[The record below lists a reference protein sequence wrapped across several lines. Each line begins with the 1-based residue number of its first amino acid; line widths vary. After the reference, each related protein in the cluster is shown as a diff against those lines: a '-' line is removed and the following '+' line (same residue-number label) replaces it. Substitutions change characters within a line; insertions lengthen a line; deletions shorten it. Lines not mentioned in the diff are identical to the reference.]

1 VDHALPTPAPSDETN
16 GPATEPAADAGGAR
30 PGRGREATS
39 GSGRGRAGGQRRSGE
54 AASTARR
61 RGRGLTPDRRLTLP
75 GVHPFEAVQWE
86 RRTAAIANEKGE
98 TVFEQRDCEVPAS
111 WSQMATNVVVSKYF
125 RGPLGSPRRETS
137 VRQVISRVCDT
148 IAAWG
153 LESGHL
159 AGPEA
164 ARVFQ
169 DELTHLVLHQMMS
182 FNSPVWFNVGVP
194 GTRPQASACF
204 INSVEDTMDS
214 ILRLAH
220 TEGMLFK
227 YGSGTG
233 TNLSRVRSSREAL
246 AGGGT
251 ASGPVSFMR
260 GFDAFAGVIKSGG
273 TTRRAAKMVI
283 LNVDH
288 PDIREFIT
296 CKVTEERK
304 AWALIDAGYDGAFTG
319 EAYSSIF
326 FQNSNN
332 SVRVTDDFMRAV
344 IEDREWLL
352 RAVTD
357 PERILGT
364 MRARELMRLMAESA
378 HQCGDPGIQYDT
390 TINDWHTS
398 ASSGRINAS
407 NPCSEYMYLD
417 DSACNLASLN
427 LMRFLREDGT
437 FDVAAFRHA
446 VSITITAMEIL
457 VSNASYPTE
466 RIAENSERFRPL
478 GLGYANLGALLMARG
493 VPYDSPQG
501 RELAACIT
509 AIMTGEAYAQSAR
522 VAREVGPF
530 AGYPENRQPMLRVI
544 GKHREAAYR
553 IPDEHVESQLL
564 TAARRAWDEA
574 HELGA
579 VHGYRNG
586 QSTVLAPT
594 GTISFMLDCD
604 TTGVEPDIA
613 LVKYKKL
620 VGGGMLK
627 MVNGTVPMALRRLGY
642 GEGAVQDII
651 AHIDAKDT
659 IEGAPHLRE
668 EDLAVFDCAFKPAGG
683 SRSIAW
689 QGHVRM
695 MSAVQPFISG
705 AISKCITGDSLISS
719 EAGLIRIASLHAG
732 EDPDSF
738 RPERLSVVSIGGD
751 RVTDAF
757 YYGGPRP
764 TRSITARSGHRVTGT
779 PNHRV
784 LVASPEGPTW
794 KRLDE
799 ITTGDHLAIRYG
811 AEVWSET
818 PARLDSLVP
827 TPLHGC
833 GEAVSLPTCMTSEL
847 AFLLGAHASAGH
859 TTSSPHTVVI
869 TNAED
874 AVLERVRQA
883 WLDVFGLT
891 ARIVRQPGRCPGAV
905 VASKAVVELFRH
917 LGCGHRAAT
926 RRIPDA
932 VLRSPRSMV
941 LAFLEG
947 LNLGAYVDAEPG
959 PKWAIR
965 LLAAPLLDDLQA
977 VLTNLGVVHRRIS
990 TRHPRSGAVY
1000 DEVYAEGEHAQRM
1013 LRLVPFVEHGKSARA
1028 QLAIAKETGVSP
1040 WDVVP
1045 GIDPRGLLSQLSPT
1059 ARIELHHLA
1068 DPRTTH
1074 VPRSALLRMRDR
1086 ADIVLPAW
1094 VDDVLDDNLRFSPV
1108 VGVRD
1113 TGVQEVFDLSVPGTH
1128 AFVAN
1133 GIVNHNT
1140 VNMPQEATVD
1150 DIERAYVDGW
1160 KMGLKALAIYRD
1172 GSKRSQPVGTT
1183 MDRTTGARQAA
1194 TERPLRRRLP
1204 AERQALTH
1212 KFEIA
1217 GHEGY
1222 ITVGLYED
1230 GNPGEIFVKMA
1241 KEGSTVSGLMDSF
1254 ATAIS
1259 LALQYGVP
1267 LKVLVDKFS
1276 HARFEPSGYTGNPEI
1291 PIAKSI
1297 MDYIF
1302 RWLASRFLPW
1312 EERDALGIIR
1322 RDGTEPGDEPEVET
1336 RITAA
1341 PAAAR
1346 SARAEV
1352 AVVSRT
1358 APTAFLNQEDA
1369 PSCSDCGSL
1378 MVRSGACYKCLN
1390 CGGTSGCS

>member
-1 VDHALPTPAPSDETN
+1 MDHPVPSPASPDESSA
-16 GPATEPAADAGGAR
+16 PAAEPVADAGGAR
-30 PGRGREATS
+30 PGRAREGQG
-39 GSGRGRAGGQRRSGE
+39 GSGRGRAGGHRRAAE
-54 AASTARR
+54 AASAAVR
-61 RGRGLTPDRRLTLP
+61 RGQGLTPERRFTRP

-125 RGPLGSPRRETS
+125 RGSTGTPRRETS

-159 AGPEA
+159 AGPDA
-164 ARVFQ
+164 ARIFQ
-169 DELTHLVLHQMMS
+169 DELTHLVLHQMVS

-233 TNLSRVRSSREAL
+233 TNLSTLRSSQESL

-344 IEDREWLL
+344 IEDRVWHL

-357 PERILGT
+357 PQRILGT

-407 NPCSEYMYLD
+407 NPCFTGDSRILTEQGWMRIDRLVGEGVEGTFVDVLRRDGTASTPTQLMCTGMNPIVAVTLSDGRQLRTTPNHTWILADGTRKSADSLAIGDEVSVLAQPVEYQGRAELPVEVHRLVGERALPIMPEEWSTRLGEVLGHLVGDGCVDSSGVTIWVYGTHPDEFMCLADVHKDWLETLFGVDVSDTLVGNGCRQLRISRRAVGRFFKALGVKSARAHDKRAPEALFTAPKEVVAAFLRGYFGADGTVHGHGEMGECDVSAGSCSLELLRDVQLLLQLFGIRSAIRSVREARTDGCLGYPSRELHRLRIHTADQRRFRDAIGFSVGYKRERLDALLASRRTCKACDWPVTVASVKEDGEELTFNLTEPVDHAVWAGGVFIAQCSEFMYLD
-417 DSACNLASLN
+417 DTACNLASLN

-457 VSNASYPTE
+457 VSKASYPTE

-478 GLGYANLGALLMARG
+478 GHGYANLGALLMARG

-501 RELAACIT
+501 RELAACLT

-522 VAREVGPF
+522 IAREVGPF

-544 GKHREAAYR
+544 AKHREAAYR
-553 IPDEHVESQLL
+553 ISDDHVESQLL

-586 QSTVLAPT
+586 QSSVLAPT
-594 GTISFMLDCD
+594 GTIGFMMDCD

-627 MVNGTVPMALRRLGY
+627 IVNGTVPLALRRLGY
-642 GEGAVQDII
+642 GEAAVKDIV

-689 QGHVRM
+689 QGHLRM
-695 MSAVQPFISG
+695 IAAVQPF
-705 AISKCITGDSLISS
+705 L
-719 EAGLIRIASLHAG
+719 
-732 EDPDSF
+732 
-738 RPERLSVVSIGGD
+738 
-751 RVTDAF
+751 
-757 YYGGPRP
+757 
-764 TRSITARSGHRVTGT
+764 
-779 PNHRV
+779 
-784 LVASPEGPTW
+784 
-794 KRLDE
+794 
-799 ITTGDHLAIRYG
+799 
-811 AEVWSET
+811 
-818 PARLDSLVP
+818 
-827 TPLHGC
+827 
-833 GEAVSLPTCMTSEL
+833 
-847 AFLLGAHASAGH
+847 
-859 TTSSPHTVVI
+859 
-869 TNAED
+869 
-874 AVLERVRQA
+874 
-883 WLDVFGLT
+883 
-891 ARIVRQPGRCPGAV
+891 
-905 VASKAVVELFRH
+905 
-917 LGCGHRAAT
+917 
-926 RRIPDA
+926 
-932 VLRSPRSMV
+932 
-941 LAFLEG
+941 
-947 LNLGAYVDAEPG
+947 
-959 PKWAIR
+959 
-965 LLAAPLLDDLQA
+965 
-977 VLTNLGVVHRRIS
+977 
-990 TRHPRSGAVY
+990 SGAVS
-1000 DEVYAEGEHAQRM
+1000 
-1013 LRLVPFVEHGKSARA
+1013 K
-1028 QLAIAKETGVSP
+1028 
-1040 WDVVP
+1040 
-1045 GIDPRGLLSQLSPT
+1045 
-1059 ARIELHHLA
+1059 
-1068 DPRTTH
+1068 
-1074 VPRSALLRMRDR
+1074 
-1086 ADIVLPAW
+1086 
-1094 VDDVLDDNLRFSPV
+1094 
-1108 VGVRD
+1108 
-1113 TGVQEVFDLSVPGTH
+1113 
-1128 AFVAN
+1128 
-1133 GIVNHNT
+1133 T
-1140 VNMPQEATVD
+1140 VNMPQDATVD
-1150 DIERAYVDGW
+1150 DVERAYVDGW

-1183 MDRTTGARQAA
+1183 VDKTTGAKQAA
-1194 TERPLRRRLP
+1194 ERPLRRRLP
-1204 AERQALTH
+1204 AERQAVTH
-1212 KFEIA
+1212 KFEIG

-1222 ITVGLYED
+1222 LTVGLYED
-1230 GNPGEIFVKMA
+1230 GSPGEIFVKMA

-1276 HARFEPSGYTGNPEI
+1276 HTRFEPSGYTGNPEI

-1341 PAAAR
+1341 PAVAR
-1346 SARAEV
+1346 GARADV
-1352 AVVSRT
+1352 PVVSRT